1 MHRDAQR
8 CTEMHRD
15 AQRCTKMHRN
25 APSFHIS
32 AVVMY
37 QHRKL
42 HREKHGYDNVMKR
55 EKERHERDYK
65 LWEEGEWI
73 PTER

>member
-1 MHRDAQR
+1 
-8 CTEMHRD
+8 
-15 AQRCTKMHRN
+15 
-25 APSFHIS
+25 
-32 AVVMY
+32 MY

-42 HREKHGYDNVMKR
+42 HREKHGYDNVIKR

-65 LWEEGEWI
+65 LWEAGEWI